1 VSGASEHGGLL
12 RDTRAILLRNRI
24 MRAFMLRPRLIIGI
38 LAGIFVGLVSP
49 ADWRLTTQLLLAWN
63 AGVILYIALTF
74 IMMVRDDLDRLHQRA
89 SVPDEGRFVIL
100 TLSICAAVFSIAAIV
115 VQLAATK
122 DMEGTAKLL
131 HIALAATTI
140 VTGWTFIH
148 LTFALHYA
156 HEYASERRNRPE
168 LPERLRGGLDFL
180 DTLTPDYSDFL
191 YFSFIIGVA
200 SQTAD
205 VAVCS
210 PTMRRI
216 ALVHGIVSFFYNTT
230 ILALTI
236 NIAAGL
242 I

>member
-1 VSGASEHGGLL
+1 MNGAEERGGLL
-12 RDTRAILLRNRI
+12 RSLRANLLKSHI
-24 MRAFMLRPRLIIGI
+24 ARAFLLRPRLIIGI
-38 LAGIFVGLVSP
+38 VAGFFIGLVCP
-49 ADWRLTTQLLLAWN
+49 QEWRLATRLLLAWN
-63 AGVILYIALTF
+63 AGVILYILLTF
-74 IMMVRDDLDRLHQRA
+74 IMMVRDDLDRFHQRT
-89 SVPDEGRFVIL
+89 SIQDEGRFVIL
-100 TLSICAAVFSIAAIV
+100 TLSIFAALFSIGAIV

-122 DMEGTAKLL
+122 DMSGVDKYF
-131 HIALAATTI
+131 HIGLVVTTI
-140 VTGWTFIH
+140 LTGWTFIH

-156 HEYASERRNRPE
+156 PEYASERRNRPE
-168 LPERLRGGLDFL
+168 LPEKIRGGLDFA
-180 DTLTPDYSDFL
+180 DTLKPDYSDFL

-205 VAVCS
+205 VTVCS

-216 ALVHGIVSFFYNTT
+216 ALAHGIVSFFYNTT

>member
-1 VSGASEHGGLL
+1 MIANSEHGGFL
-12 RDTRAILLRNRI
+12 RGLRATLLRNRI
-24 MRAFMLRPRLIIGI
+24 TRAFMLRPRLIIGI
-38 LAGIFVGLVSP
+38 LAGFLIGVLCP
-49 ADWRLTTQLLLAWN
+49 EDWRLTTRLLLAWN
-63 AGVILYIALTF
+63 AGVILYLALTF
-74 IMMVRDDLDRLHQRA
+74 IMMVRDDLDRLHQRT

-100 TLSICAAVFSIAAIV
+100 TLSIFAAVFSIAAIV

-122 DMEGTAKLL
+122 DMTGADKLL
-131 HIALAATTI
+131 HIGLAATTI

-210 PTMRRI
+210 PNMRRI

>member
-1 VSGASEHGGLL
+1 MLRHVQALLLKNHVS
-12 RDTRAILLRNRI
+12 RP
-24 MRAFMLRPRLIIGI
+24 FMLRPRLMVGI
-38 LAGIFVGLVSP
+38 LTAVLIGLACP
-49 ADWRLTTQLLLAWN
+49 PDWRLATRLLIAWN
-63 AGVILYIALTF
+63 SGVLLYIILTF
-74 IMMVRDDLDRLHQRA
+74 VMMLRDDLDRFHQRA

-100 TLSICAAVFSIAAIV
+100 TLSIFAAVFSIAAIV

-122 DMEGTAKLL
+122 DMAGSVKLM
-131 HIALAATTI
+131 HIGLAATTI

-156 HEYASERRNRPE
+156 HEYASEKRKRAD
-168 LPERLRGGLDFL
+168 LPEKIRGGLDFS
-180 DTLTPDYSDFL
+180 DTLSPDYSDFL

-205 VAVCS
+205 IAICS

-216 ALVHGIVSFFYNTT
+216 ALVHGIVAFFYNTT

>member
-1 VSGASEHGGLL
+1 MNAGSEHGGLL
-12 RDTRAILLRNRI
+12 RDLRASLLRNHI
-24 MRAFMLRPRLIIGI
+24 TRAFMLRPRLIIGI
-38 LAGIFVGLVSP
+38 LMGLLVGLLTP
-49 ADWRLTTQLLLAWN
+49 ADWLLTTRLLLAWN
-63 AGVILYIALTF
+63 AGAILYIALTF
-74 IMMVRDDLDRLHQRA
+74 IMMVRDDLDRLHQRT
-89 SVPDEGRFVIL
+89 SVEDQGRFVIL
-100 TLSICAAVFSIAAIV
+100 TLSVLATVFSIAAIV
-115 VQLAATK
+115 VQLVTTK
-122 DMEGTAKLL
+122 HMAGSEKIF
-131 HIALAATTI
+131 HIGLAATTI
-140 VTGWTFIH
+140 VTGWVFIH

-168 LPERLRGGLDFL
+168 LPERLRGGLEFL

-216 ALVHGIVSFFYNTT
+216 ALAHGIVSFFYNTT

-236 NIAAGL
+236 NIVAGL

>member
-1 VSGASEHGGLL
+1 MNTGGEHGGLL
-12 RDTRAILLRNRI
+12 RHLYAILLRNHI
-24 MRAFMLRPRLIIGI
+24 TRAFMLRPRLIIGI
-38 LAGIFVGLVSP
+38 VAGLFIGLICP
-49 ADWRLTTQLLLAWN
+49 ADWRLTTRLLLAWN
-63 AGVILYIALTF
+63 SGVILYVALTF
-74 IMMVRDDLDRLHQRA
+74 IMMVRDDLDRLHQRM

-100 TLSICAAVFSIAAIV
+100 TLSIFAAVFSIAAIV

-122 DMEGTAKLL
+122 DMTGADKLF
-131 HIALAATTI
+131 HIGLVATTI

-210 PTMRRI
+210 PNMRRI

-236 NIAAGL
+236 NISAGL